1 MVLNRLVI
9 VGVLFLMIS
18 TAFSQVGENRYLVF
32 FGDKVGTP
40 YSIEQPEEF
49 LSERAIMRRMNQG
62 ILITEEDLP
71 VNPEYIDEVRELG
84 EVDVIYSLKW
94 FNAILIETEN
104 PEVID
109 LIEELDQV
117 DGVQI
122 SRVIE
127 NDESVEIYSD
137 EVGSSPKNNY
147 SYGPS
152 FNQINMING
161 IPLHEAGYTGDGVW
175 IGVFDGGFSFTPTD
189 LSLQYLM
196 NSDRVLGTKNFVDG
210 NEDVYQ
216 RSTHGSSVLSTMAGF
231 LEDSLIGTAPN
242 ASYLLCIT
250 EDVQVE
256 RRIEEANWAAAAEYA
271 DSVGIDVIN
280 TSLGYTLFD
289 LEEEDHSYEN
299 LDGNS
304 TLITRAS
311 NIAASKGM
319 LVVNSAGNSG
329 NSSWYYI
336 GAPADGDNV
345 LSIGAVR
352 PDETIA
358 SFSSR
363 GPRVDGAV
371 KPNIVA
377 QGQATVLSNLGGGI
391 RTANGTSFSSPIIA
405 GMAASLWQAVPTATA
420 QELFD
425 AIEQSAHLYQNP
437 NDSLGYGI
445 PDFQMALEQLQTITS
460 TDELFASRSDI
471 GIYPNPWQAGNL
483 LNLTFPKELGDQLIL
498 EIYDI
503 TGKRVMENNLGANS
517 GRAAIPS
524 MPTLVKGLY
533 LLTVRGEN
541 GRMATSKLLIQ

>member
-1 MVLNRLVI
+1 MVLNRLVT
-9 VGVLFLMIS
+9 VGIFLCLLTDAM
-18 TAFSQVGENRYLVF
+18 AQVGENRYLVY
-32 FGDKVGTP
+32 FGDKIGTP
-40 YSIEQPEEF
+40 FSIDYPEAF
-49 LSERAIMRRMNQG
+49 LSERAIVRRMNQG
-62 ILITEEDLP
+62 IPVIEEDLP
-71 VNPEYIDEVRELG
+71 VNPEYIDQVRELG
-84 EVDVIYSLKW
+84 ELEVIYSLKW
-94 FNAILIETEN
+94 FNAILIETED
-104 PEVID
+104 PAVID

-117 DGVQI
+117 VGVQI
-122 SRVIE
+122 SQVIE
-127 NDESVEIYSD
+127 NDESAEIYSH

-175 IGVFDGGFSFTPTD
+175 IGVFDGGFSLTPTD

-196 NSDRVLGTKNFVDG
+196 NSDRVLGTRNFVDG

-231 LEDSLIGTAPN
+231 LEDSLIGTAPD

-256 RRIEEANWAAAAEYA
+256 RRLEEANWAAAAEYA

-280 TSLGYTLFD
+280 TSLGYTRFD

-311 NIAASKGM
+311 NIAANKGM

-345 LSIGAVR
+345 LAIGAVR

-358 SFSSR
+358 TFSSR

-377 QGQATVLSNLGGGI
+377 QGQATVLSNLGDGI

-420 QELFD
+420 EELFD
-425 AIEQSAHLYQNP
+425 AVEQSAHLYQNP
-437 NDSLGYGI
+437 NDSMGYGI
-445 PDFQMALEQLQTITS
+445 PDFEMALEQLQTITR

-471 GIYPNPWQAGNL
+471 GIYPNPWQADNS
-483 LNLTFPKELGDQLIL
+483 LNLTFPKDLGEQLIL

-503 TGKRVMENNLGANS
+503 AGKRVIERNIQANN
-517 GRAAIPS
+517 GRAAVSS
-524 MPTLVKGLY
+524 MPTLVNGLY
-533 LLTVRGEN
+533 LLNIRGEN
-541 GRMATSKLLIQ
+541 GVMATSKLVVQ